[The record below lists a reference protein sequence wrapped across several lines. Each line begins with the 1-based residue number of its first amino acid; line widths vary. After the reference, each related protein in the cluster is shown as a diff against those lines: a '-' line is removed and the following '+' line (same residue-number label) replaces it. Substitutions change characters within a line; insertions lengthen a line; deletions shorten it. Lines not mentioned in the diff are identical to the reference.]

1 MQSIK
6 SFSQFITE
14 EVQGVTPAAPA
25 SADAW
30 SIFLGWMMQF
40 DSQIQADTLEAANAA
55 GAKLDPIDVMGAVK
69 ELRIFGED
77 KRDGHQARP
86 LSPIAQRIFN
96 TIQPQVAKIDA
107 ESRAAYLKSGKSGTT
122 NRYSN

>member
-1 MQSIK
+1 MKSVK

-14 EVQGVTPAAPA
+14 AVEGVTPAAPA
-25 SADAW
+25 SPDSW

-40 DSQIQADTLEAANAA
+40 DSQIKADTLEAANAA

-69 ELRIFGED
+69 ELRIFGEN
-77 KRDGHQARP
+77 KRDGLPARP

-122 NRYSN
+122 NLYN

>member
-1 MQSIK
+1 MKSIK

-30 SIFLGWMMQF
+30 SIFLGWMTQF
-40 DSQIQADTLEAANAA
+40 EDKIKVDTVEAA
-55 GAKLDPIDVMGAVK
+55 GGKLDSIDVLGAIK
-69 ELRIFGED
+69 ELRIFCED
-77 KRDGHQARP
+77 KRDGHPARP
-86 LSPIAQRIFN
+86 LGPVAQLLFN

-107 ESRAAYLKSGKSGTT
+107 ESRAAYLNSGKSVTT

>member
-1 MQSIK
+1 MKSILT
-6 SFSQFITE
+6 FSQFITE

-30 SIFLGWMMQF
+30 SIFLGWMTQF

-55 GAKLDPIDVMGAVK
+55 GAKLDSIDVLGAIK
-69 ELRIFGED
+69 ELRIFCED
-77 KRDGHQARP
+77 KRDSHQTRP

-107 ESRAAYLKSGKSGTT
+107 ESRAAYLNSGKSVTT